1 MDTQDDVTGEPVVRV
16 HFPQALREKVGSQ
29 SSLQVAGRSV
39 RAVIDALDA
48 SYPGF
53 LFHVCYETG
62 ELRPFVNIFLN
73 RRNIRYLE
81 GLDTALTDGAILH
94 IFPSVAGGAGGNNQ
108 C

>member
-1 MDTQDDVTGEPVVRV
+1 MDSQDAVTGEPVVQV
-16 HFPQALREKVGSQ
+16 HFPQALREKVGGQ
-29 SSLQVAGRSV
+29 SSLKVAGRSV

-73 RRNIRYLE
+73 RKNIRYLQ
-81 GLDTALTDGAILH
+81 GLDSPLTAGAVLH
-94 IFPSVAGGAGGNNQ
+94 IFPSVAGGNHSY
-108 C
+108 